1 MRPTETVPPAGPAAL
16 QKLSWAGASGACVA
30 HADLAGRLPACLGD
44 WLAGWPPGRLA
55 AWLAGSPVGW
65 LIAQK
70 LARVGIYL
78 WPRVA
83 DSPRSPLRESEQ
95 RKPVW
100 AGGPAGWAI
109 GKIKP
114 ELAHG
119 AVGSSAGGSGRPSGL
134 SRRPARSRPGSNLS
148 NKINDF
154 HIHFQRFFRKT

>member
-1 MRPTETVPPAGPAAL
+1 M
-16 QKLSWAGASGACVA
+16 C
-30 HADLAGRLPACLGD
+30 
-44 WLAGWPPGRLA
+44 
-55 AWLAGSPVGW
+55 
-65 LIAQK
+65 
-70 LARVGIYL
+70 
-78 WPRVA
+78 PRVA
-83 DSPRSPLRESEQ
+83 DSPRSPRRESEQ
-95 RKPVW
+95 RKPIW

-154 HIHFQRFFRKT
+154 HIHFCFFFPWLPAFRGARLEVAPGRPRAHIMGIWRHIARVRRPGALAARPAFRGGRREIGAYPV